1 MKEAFD
7 TSPAEVGALAIEA
20 QAADW
25 LTRRRFWD
33 WSAEDQAQFES
44 WLSQSPAHEIAIWR
58 LEGALARSERLTAL
72 RPAKE
77 PAPWRPVLARVAAA
91 VLTVAVLAGTYSIY
105 ATRPEGVAYATS
117 IGGHEAIV
125 LADGTRI
132 ELNTNSA
139 IRVAESPSERRIGLE
154 KGEAYFQV
162 VHNAA
167 RPLIVYVDNRRVT
180 DIGTKFSIRR
190 DADKLVVAVMDGRVD
205 YTSPHTTRPVLLT
218 AGETMVAT
226 ANAVSVARKTQ
237 HQLANDLGWRR
248 GVVVFNGMPLGEAVR
263 EINRYNS
270 HQIALLDSSLAGTK
284 LTATVS
290 ANDPEQFIRMT
301 KFLLGLRGEK
311 SSNAFRLSQ

>member
-1 MKEAFD
+1 MRD
-7 TSPAEVGALAIEA
+7 TSDTPSESGALAIEA

-25 LTRRRFWD
+25 LTRKRFWN
-33 WSAEDQAQFES
+33 WSADDQAQFET
-44 WLSQSPAHEIAIWR
+44 WLSQSPTHEIAFWR
-58 LEGALARSERLTAL
+58 LEGALGRTERLTAL

-77 PAPWRPVLARVAAA
+77 PRQWRPILARVAVA
-91 VLTVAVLAGTYSIY
+91 VLMIAVLAGAYSIY

-117 IGGHEAIV
+117 VGGHETIV

-132 ELNTNSA
+132 ELNTDSA
-139 IRVAESPSERRIGLE
+139 IRVAESPSERRIRLE
-154 KGEAYFQV
+154 KGEAFFQV

-167 RPLIVYVDNRRVT
+167 RPLVVYIGNRRVI
-180 DIGTKFSIRR
+180 DIGTKFSVRR
-190 DADKLVVAVMDGRVD
+190 DADRLTVAVMEGRVD
-205 YTSPHTTRPVLLT
+205 YNSPHTTRPVMLT

-226 ANAVSVARKTQ
+226 ASSVSVARKTQ

-248 GVVVFNGMPLGEAVR
+248 GIVVFNGMPLGQAVR

-270 HQIALLDSSLAGTK
+270 RQIALLDRSLAGTK

-301 KFLLGLRGEK
+301 KFLLGLRSEK
-311 SSNAFRLSQ
+311 SNDAFRLSQ